1 LQSNI
6 TYVKLG
12 TLLED
17 KNETMSNQ
25 QPAAIND
32 RLRLGIEAA
41 RTGREDEARSHLVAV
56 LRQDST
62 NIPAMLWL
70 AFVLPSPQ
78 DTIRLLNRVLVL
90 DPSNE
95 RARAGIRWARV
106 RLGLPPEQSDSSTDH
121 STPNSGQAATAS
133 SEDSDEESIRSLL
146 LSDEVQEKAKKGAL
160 AHRARR
166 TINPFLGIFLI
177 TGALGLVAIGLGAL
191 LFVPPETLAA
201 WMPAR
206 PPSTSVG
213 APMAAPVQT
222 ASAQIE
228 GAAAAGPVVVTTA
241 KTGSK
246 SFTSATDTVVL
257 PKPPPYIFQ
266 PPTVADTILPSTVGQ
281 PSMDLAPLY
290 SDETKPIS
298 VDPSQLIGPVGPFQP
313 EIQPVDRA
321 LLAHQPAYPGEK
333 WIEVNVTSQKVTAW
347 EGDVPVM
354 SFTVSTGLPNTPTV
368 LGKFNIYWKLTSTLM
383 VGSNYY
389 LPEVPYTMYFYAGYA
404 LHGTYWH
411 DNFGQPMSH
420 GCVNLKTDQ
429 AKQLFEWANPVL
441 LPGQAEVVASA
452 DNPGTL
458 VVVHE

>member
-1 LQSNI
+1 
-6 TYVKLG
+6 
-12 TLLED
+12 
-17 KNETMSNQ
+17 
-25 QPAAIND
+25 
-32 RLRLGIEAA
+32 
-41 RTGREDEARSHLVAV
+41 
-56 LRQDST
+56 
-62 NIPAMLWL
+62 
-70 AFVLPSPQ
+70 
-78 DTIRLLNRVLVL
+78 
-90 DPSNE
+90 
-95 RARAGIRWARV
+95 
-106 RLGLPPEQSDSSTDH
+106 
-121 STPNSGQAATAS
+121 
-133 SEDSDEESIRSLL
+133 L
-146 LSDEVQEKAKKGAL
+146 LSEEVQEKAKKGAL

-177 TGALGLVAIGLGAL
+177 TGALGLMAIGLGAL

-201 WMPAR
+201 WIPAI
-206 PPSTSVG
+206 PPSTSAG

-222 ASAQIE
+222 TSAQVE
-228 GAAAAGPVVVTTA
+228 AAVAAGPIVVTTP

-246 SFTSATDTVVL
+246 SLTSAADTIVL
-257 PKPPPYIFQ
+257 PEPPPYIYQ
-266 PPTVADTILPSTVGQ
+266 PPPVAESALPSAVVE
-281 PSMDLAPLY
+281 PSAGLAQ
-290 SDETKPIS
+290 SFHDETKQIS
-298 VDPSQLIGPVGPFQP
+298 IDPSQLIGPVGPFPP
-313 EIQPVDRA
+313 EKLSVDHA

-333 WIEVNVTSQKVTAW
+333 WIEVNVTTQEVTAW

-411 DNFGQPMSH
+411 SNFGQPMSH

-441 LPGQAEVVASA
+441 PPSQAEVVASA